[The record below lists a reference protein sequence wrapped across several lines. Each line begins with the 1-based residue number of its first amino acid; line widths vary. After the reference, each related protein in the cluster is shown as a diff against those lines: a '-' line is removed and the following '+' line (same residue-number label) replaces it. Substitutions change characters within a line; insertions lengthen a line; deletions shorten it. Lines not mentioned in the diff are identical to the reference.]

1 MPQGRA
7 GAQARPLLFLSAF
20 DAIIFLVAVAV
31 NLVTLPLSSSD
42 LIQELLIW
50 STVVLIGASASGF
63 AGAIWLGKASPSRIM
78 ITATA
83 VVNGVLVAA
92 VGVYYAIQVRLFG
105 VFGAV
110 FLLFAVPGFLGAWIA
125 WRSLASTAAG

>member
-1 MPQGRA
+1 MPEGRA
-7 GAQARPLLFLSAF
+7 GAQARSLLFLSAF
-20 DAIIFLVAVAV
+20 DAIIFLAAVAV

-42 LIQELLIW
+42 LIQALLIW
-50 STVVLIGASASGF
+50 STVLLIGASA
-63 AGAIWLGKASPSRIM
+63 AGLAGGIWLGKASPSRIM
-78 ITATA
+78 VTATA

-92 VGVYYAIQVRLFG
+92 VAVYYAIQVRLFG

-125 WRSLASTAAG
+125 WRSPVSS

>member
-42 LIQELLIW
+42 LIQALLIW
-50 STVVLIGASASGF
+50 STVVLIGASGAGF
-63 AGAIWLGKASPSRIM
+63 AGGIWLGKASPSRIM
-78 ITATA
+78 VTATA

-92 VGVYYAIQVRLFG
+92 VAVYYAIQVRLFG

-125 WRSLASTAAG
+125 WRSLAS

>member
-42 LIQELLIW
+42 LIQALLIW
-50 STVVLIGASASGF
+50 STVVLIGASGAGF
-63 AGAIWLGKASPSRIM
+63 AGGIWLGKASPSRIM
-78 ITATA
+78 VTATA

-92 VGVYYAIQVRLFG
+92 VAVYYAIQVRLFG

-110 FLLFAVPGFLGAWIA
+110 FLLFAIPGFLGAWIA
-125 WRSLASTAAG
+125 WRSLAS